1 MLILAIIVFG
11 MLAGW
16 LANLLTGG
24 SSRPADWGELLVAG
38 IAGSFVGGLLVSLIA
53 GDGIELRPSGLI
65 GSVVGAVIVLVV
77 WRKLRGARR

>member
-38 IAGSFVGGLLVSLIA
+38 IAGSFVGGLLASLIA

-65 GSVVGAVIVLVV
+65 GSVVGAVVVLVV
-77 WRKLRGARR
+77 WRKVRGARR